1 MIPRLGSISQ
11 EFSLHDTE
19 VRKRKDQGRK
29 EVYFMPL
36 QGMEKYQGDL
46 DWFWKLASR
55 PGSSAVLKGLW
66 RDGGKNI
73 VSKDAQIF
81 TSGKLSV
88 VDQETVKNLTYLK

>member
-46 DWFWKLASR
+46 D
-55 PGSSAVLKGLW
+55 
-66 RDGGKNI
+66 
-73 VSKDAQIF
+73 
-81 TSGKLSV
+81 
-88 VDQETVKNLTYLK
+88 